1 MEHLGVFEGILAY
14 EHEVTAGQPLI
25 DVVLQLIGVHD
36 RAYVLTDGNFVQV
49 QYTVSLNTR
58 ASVSNSKRPSVV
70 D

>member
-49 QYTVSLNTR
+49 QFTVYSLCEYT
-58 ASVSNSKRPSVV
+58 SKC
-70 D
+70 